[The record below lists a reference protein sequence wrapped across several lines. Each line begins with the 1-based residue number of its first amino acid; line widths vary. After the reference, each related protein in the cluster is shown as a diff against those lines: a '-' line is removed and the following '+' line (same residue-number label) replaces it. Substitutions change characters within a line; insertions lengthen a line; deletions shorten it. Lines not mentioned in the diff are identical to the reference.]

1 MSITFS
7 KRRDD
12 GRTLVYVE
20 DVLVGAVYRR
30 NMLGRGYSKSFM
42 STRHIL
48 QWTPIVRDV
57 EGLEL
62 DEHDRR
68 LIEGHITR
76 SKTTRT
82 HAADHLV
89 DAYVAAGVPFP
100 PASDEHSKA

>member
-1 MSITFS
+1 MNITFS

-12 GRTLVYVE
+12 GHTLVYVD
-20 DVLVGAVYRR
+20 DVLVGAIYRR

-48 QWTPIVRDV
+48 QWTPVVRDV

-62 DEHDRR
+62 DEHAGR

-76 SKTTRT
+76 SKTTRA
-82 HAADHLV
+82 HAAGHLV
-89 DAYVAAGVPFP
+89 HAYLSAGVPLP
-100 PASDEHSKA
+100 RASEESSET